1 MIRNKK
7 RFKKSLR
14 NKKRFKNVLINKKR
28 LERFLRMVV
37 NKNKCGQ
44 INFR

>member
-7 RFKKSLR
+7 RFKKILR
-14 NKKRFKNVLINKKR
+14 NKKRLKNVLINKKR
-28 LERFLRMVV
+28 FERFLQMIV